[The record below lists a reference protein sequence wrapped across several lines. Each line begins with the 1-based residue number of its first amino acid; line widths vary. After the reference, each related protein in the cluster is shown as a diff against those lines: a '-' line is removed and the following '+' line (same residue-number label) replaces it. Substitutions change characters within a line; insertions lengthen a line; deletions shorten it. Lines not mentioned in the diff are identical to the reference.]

1 MKLHIH
7 APMCA
12 AVLSLLAAGCNPVE
26 GPALDEELA
35 EAQPAQVDP
44 DIGKDYKN
52 YHFDIGNNPLLDL
65 LVMSDE
71 TIEGFAADT
80 EYWYVDSSALAAL
93 GEEDIEVSS
102 TSGDGM
108 PPSLSGDQE
117 FTQPVFP
124 TWQPFST
131 DPVSVGELYSNAAGD
146 IHIRIKVESGEITR
160 IVWYQTIS
168 SQSPTNVRPD
178 GAFTPVGGS
187 VTVPSG
193 EYGYYIDATIE

>member
-35 EAQPAQVDP
+35 EAQPAQADP
-44 DIGKDYKN
+44 DIGKDFRK
-52 YHFDIGNNPLLDL
+52 YHFEIGNDPLLDL
-65 LVMSDE
+65 LVMSDQ
-71 TIEGFAADT
+71 TIEGFEADT
-80 EYWYVDSSALAAL
+80 EYWYVNSSALAAL
-93 GEEDIEVSS
+93 GEQVIEVSS
-102 TSGDGM
+102 TSGDGN

-117 FTQPVFP
+117 FTQPVFL

-131 DPVSVGELYSNAAGD
+131 DPVSVGELYSNDAGD

-168 SQSPTNVRPD
+168 DENPVNVAPD
-178 GAFTPVGGS
+178 GGFSPVGGS
-187 VTVPSG
+187 VSVPSG
-193 EYGYYIDATIE
+193 KYGYYIDAAIE